1 MAIHLPRWA
10 RGSALNERAGRYC
23 GVVQSSSRQSYA
35 VDRLWPDPAAGLT
48 LDEAFG
54 GIALPP
60 APAGRPLVGVNM
72 VTSLDGRAQ
81 LAGTSER
88 LSGRADRELM
98 QHYRAAYDAIASG
111 VGTLRA
117 DDFYSHVS
125 RTAAAHRVAAGRTA
139 QPLAVLIAGGGRV
152 PTDRRFFTYD
162 DQPRALAVGTDSPY
176 AATPLPGVETWV
188 APTAIPQPAWLLERI
203 AAAGCAS
210 VLLEGGPHLNAA
222 FLAEGLI
229 DELYWTVGARLVGTN
244 ALPMIAP
251 IPGGSPWAEHPREGE
266 LISVHRSGEELFLRY
281 RFGSIGP

>member
-1 MAIHLPRWA
+1 MKQR
-10 RGSALNERAGRYC
+10 SAVAH
-23 GVVQSSSRQSYA
+23 VI
-35 VDRLWPDPAAGLT
+35 DRLWPDPAAGLS

-54 GIALPP
+54 DLTLPP

-72 VTSLDGRAQ
+72 VTSIDGRAQ

-117 DDFYSHVS
+117 DDFYSHLG
-125 RTAAAHRVAAGRTA
+125 AAAVAQRVATGRPP

-152 PTDRRFFTYD
+152 PADRRFFAYH
-162 DQPRALAVGTDSPY
+162 DQLRAVAVGSASPY
-176 AATPLPGVETWV
+176 VAAPLEGVETWV
-188 APTAIPQPAWLLERI
+188 APSAIPQPAWLLERI

-210 VLLEGGPHLNAA
+210 VLVEGGPHLNAA

-229 DELYWTVGARLVGTN
+229 DELYWTIGARLVGTN

-281 RFGSIGP
+281 RFGSIGS